1 MGDVVLRMEH
11 ITRDFPGVRALDD
24 VTLEARAGEVLI
36 LAGENGAGKSTLM
49 KVLSGV
55 WPASSFSG
63 RILIRGEERR
73 FASTHDAEAAG
84 VAIIHQELNLIQDMS
99 VGENIFLD
107 RYFMRS
113 FGIIDWDRV
122 HMEAAKILERLR
134 IGGIGTRDLVRTLSV
149 GKQQMVEI
157 AKALSLSASILV
169 LDEPTSALTD
179 READDLF
186 RILRALREQ
195 GVCMIYISHKL
206 DEFERIGDRV
216 QVLRDGKAV
225 GDAEALSSVSL
236 DRIIARMVNRDIREK
251 YPKEPF
257 APGEVTLEVRNFEV
271 DHPLLRNVKKVSGV
285 SFDARKGEILGI
297 AGLMGAGR
305 TELVTG
311 LFGGLPGAARGDVR
325 IDGKPVA
332 IRSPED
338 AIAAGMALVTED
350 RKLLGL
356 ILDFSIRTNIT
367 LSSLKAVSNALGV
380 IDPMKDRGV
389 AEHFAAELGV
399 RTPSVEAAANSLSG
413 GNQQKVV
420 IAKWLATESKILILD
435 EPTRGIDVGAKVE
448 IYRLMN
454 DLVKRGV
461 TVIMISSELPEIM
474 GMSDRILVMCEGR
487 LVAELKTAGAT
498 KEDVMD
504 YATGNRTQEGFR

>member
-24 VTLEARAGEVLI
+24 VTIEARAGEVLI

-49 KVLSGV
+49 KILSGV

-63 RILIRGEERR
+63 RITIRGEERR
-73 FASTHDAEAAG
+73 FGSTREAAEAG
-84 VAIIHQELNLIQDMS
+84 IAIIHQELNLIQDMS

-107 RYFMRS
+107 RYFTRT

-122 HMEAAKILERLR
+122 HAEAATILDRLR
-134 IGGIGTRDLVRTLSV
+134 IRGIGTRDRVRTLPV

-157 AKALSLSASILV
+157 AKALSLDASILV

-179 READDLF
+179 RETEDLF
-186 RILRALREQ
+186 RILRSLRDR

-216 QVLRDGKAV
+216 QVLRDGKTV
-225 GDAEALSSVSL
+225 GPAEPLISVSL
-236 DRIIARMVNRDIREK
+236 DAVVSRMVNRDIREK
-251 YPKEPF
+251 YPKGP
-257 APGEVTLEVRNFEV
+257 ASPGAITLEVRHFEV
-271 DHPLLRNVKKVSGV
+271 DHPSLRNAKRVSDV
-285 SFDARKGEILGI
+285 SFCARKGEILGI

-305 TELVTG
+305 TELVSG
-311 LFGGLPGAARGDVR
+311 IFGALPDEARGEVL
-325 IDGKPVA
+325 IDGRPVA
-332 IRSPED
+332 IRSPGD
-338 AIAAGMALVTED
+338 AIAAGIALVTED

-356 ILDFSIRTNIT
+356 ILDFSVRTNVA
-367 LSSLKAVSNALGV
+367 LSSLRAVSNAIGV
-380 IDPMKDRGV
+380 IDDLRERDLAGRFV
-389 AEHFAAELGV
+389 DELGI
-399 RTPSVEAAANSLSG
+399 RTPSIDTAAGALSG

-420 IAKWLATESKILILD
+420 IAKWLATESRILILD
-435 EPTRGIDVGAKVE
+435 EPTRGVDVGAKVE

-454 DLVKRGV
+454 DLVRRGV

-474 GMSDRILVMCEGR
+474 GMSDRILVMCAGR
-487 LVAELKTAGAT
+487 LVADLETSKTT
-498 KEDVMD
+498 KEEVMD
-504 YATGNRTQEGFR
+504 YATGNRTQEGAR